1 MRNTI
6 KASEKALKDVFSD
19 DYCFSIP
26 TYQRPY
32 AWTTEQAGELFDD
45 LNLAMGEGDAEDAS
59 PYFLGSIVLI
69 KKTERPEADVV
80 DGQQR
85 LTTLTVL
92 MCVLRDRMKKKK
104 QEAVAQKYICEEGDE
119 FAGTRDRYRLM
130 TREQKF
136 FADKIQKQGAT
147 KALPDVDPSEKEA
160 RRRILENAKYLSKR
174 VGELRAQRRRK
185 LLTFM
190 IQRCFLV
197 VVEASDNLSAYRIF
211 SVMND
216 RGLDLSPTDI
226 LKADIIGAIRSEEER
241 ETYTEI
247 WEQIEED
254 LERDRFR
261 DLFAH
266 IRMIRRRNKLS
277 ETLEAEFQK
286 FIKPKDN
293 PKKFIDGTL
302 KPMAEAYLSIVN
314 QDANGSQY
322 ARDISRSLRHLAMLD
337 NYDWQPPTILFM
349 SKFSSKPKYVKSF
362 LTAIDSL
369 AYGMFICRWNVN
381 ERIAR
386 YAKIIKEIE
395 SDGHGILSEG
405 SSIYLSKKTR
415 RLVLQELD
423 GPVYETPR
431 IRKTILLRLDEAVST
446 GEATYDYRIITVEH
460 VLPQNPE
467 DDGEWLEAFP
477 HEESRILWTHRLANL
492 VLLARAKN
500 SQAQNFAFERKKKEY
515 FVRKGTSP
523 FALTSQVLQT
533 DAWTP
538 EILEERQKTLLET
551 CKKIWSL
558 S

>member
-32 AWTTEQAGELFDD
+32 AWTNEQAGELFDD
-45 LNLAMGEGDAEDAS
+45 LNLAMGNGDAEEAS

-69 KKTERPEADVV
+69 KKPERPEADVV

-85 LTTLTVL
+85 LTTLTLL
-92 MCVLRDRMKKKK
+92 MCVLRDRMKTKK
-104 QEAVAQKYICEEGDE
+104 QAAVAQKYICEEGDE
-119 FAGTRDRYRLM
+119 FAGTRDRYRLI
-130 TREQKF
+130 TRERQF
-136 FADKIQKQGAT
+136 FAETIQKQGAT
-147 KALPDVDPSEKEA
+147 KTLPEIDPSDKEA
-160 RRRILENAKYLSKR
+160 RRKILENATYLAKR
-174 VGELRAQRRRK
+174 LKELNPRRRRK

-226 LKADIIGAIRSEEER
+226 LKADIIGAIGSVAER
-241 ETYTEI
+241 EAYTAI
-247 WEQIEED
+247 WEQIEEE

-266 IRMIRRRNKLS
+266 IRMIKRRTKLS

-286 FIKPKDN
+286 FIKPKDK
-293 PKKFIDGTL
+293 PKKFIDRTL
-302 KPMAEAYLSIVN
+302 KPMAKAYLSIVN
-314 QDANGSQY
+314 QDAEGGQY
-322 ARDISRSLRHLAMLD
+322 STEINRSLRHLAMLD

-349 SKFSSKPKYVKSF
+349 SKLADKPKYVKKF
-362 LTAIDSL
+362 LAAMDAL

-395 SDGHGILSEG
+395 SAGHSILDEG
-405 SSIYLSKKTR
+405 SSVFFSKKTR
-415 RLVLQELD
+415 GLVLKELD
-423 GPVYETPR
+423 GPIYETPR

-446 GEATYDYRIITVEH
+446 GDARYDYRIITVEH

-467 DDGEWLEAFP
+467 EDGEWLETFP
-477 HEESRILWTHRLANL
+477 EEETRNFWTHRLANL
-492 VLLARAKN
+492 VLLSRAKN
-500 SQAQNFAFERKKKEY
+500 SQAQNFAFERKKREY

-523 FALTSQVLQT
+523 FALTSQVLQA

-538 EILEERQKTLLET
+538 EVLEERQKRLLTACSELWTL
-551 CKKIWSL
+551 S
-558 S
+558 